1 MAKLNLKQILSLA
14 FFLSLTSFCV
24 AADRQ
29 EFEWPD
35 GAIAAVSLAYD
46 DAVASHLDH
55 AIPDLDRHRLKGTFY
70 LTLASETLELRQQE
84 WRAAAARGHE
94 LGNHS
99 LFHPCAK
106 SGDGREW
113 VKPWNDLDQ
122 IPAEAMAERI
132 RLANLML
139 MSLDGRTER
148 TFTPPCGDLEAGG
161 MDYVELVKPMFVAIK
176 ATGDS
181 AIPDMLTLDPYA
193 VPVEGPVGVDGA
205 HLVAL
210 VEEAGRRGT
219 MVNFTF
225 HGIGGDYL
233 SVSREAHAELL
244 QFLADNR
251 DRYWTDTFL
260 NIMHYVKANQPFTAS
275 GRIAKPPPHGR

>member
-1 MAKLNLKQILSLA
+1 MTKRNMNKLICLATCLSIA
-14 FFLSLTSFCV
+14 SFCP
-24 AADRQ
+24 AADNPG
-29 EFEWPD
+29 FEWPA
-35 GAIAAVSLAYD
+35 GAVAAVSLAYD
-46 DAVASHLDH
+46 DAVPSHLDH
-55 AIPDLDRHRLKGTFY
+55 AIPDLDRHGLKGTFY
-70 LTLASETLELRQQE
+70 LTLASDTLDLRQEE

-106 SGDGREW
+106 SKAGREW
-113 VKPWNDLDQ
+113 VEPWHDLDQ
-122 IPAEAMAERI
+122 IPSQAMVERI

-139 MSLDGRTER
+139 KALDGRTER

-161 MDYVELVKPMFVAIK
+161 KNYVALVKPMFVAVRVSGSGVI
-176 ATGDS
+176 TE
-181 AIPDMLTLDPYA
+181 METMDPYA

-210 VEEAGRRGT
+210 VEEAGRLGT

-225 HGIGGDYL
+225 HGIGGDHL
-233 SVSREAHAELL
+233 AVSRQAHDELL
-244 QFLADNR
+244 QFLADHR

-260 NIMHYVKANQPFTAS
+260 NIMQYVKAHSEPVPVSAA
-275 GRIAKPPPHGR
+275 R